1 MKALIQE
8 WPPEL
13 AAQYRDKG
21 YWRGETMPG
30 MLQERAERFGDLTA
44 VVDGE
49 RRWTYRELH
58 ERSLRVAAGLLR
70 LGLQAGERVIIQLP
84 NIAEFFSVTF
94 GCIRAGL
101 VPVFTLPA
109 HRIAELTHFAEQAE
123 ASAYVIPASHEGF
136 DYRNL
141 ATDLQQR
148 APGIRHVIV
157 VGDAGAFVAL
167 DDVSSADPTGIRFH
181 EAAPSEVFMMQ
192 LSGGSTGLSKLI
204 PRTHDDYIYSFRA
217 SAEICG
223 MDASS
228 VYLGVLPIAHNF
240 PMSSPGT
247 FGAFYV
253 GATVVLCPSPS
264 PEVAFPLIEKE
275 RVTITGVVPPLA
287 LIWLDAA
294 ANTAHDLSSLKLF
307 QVGGAKFTPA
317 VAQRVRPTMG
327 TTLQQVFGMAEGL
340 VNYTHLDDPED
351 RIVNTQGCPIS
362 EDDEVLIVDDN
373 GNPVPDGTP
382 GHLLTRGPYTI
393 RGYHNAPEANARAFT
408 ADGYYRTG
416 DVVMRTPEG
425 YLVVMGRSTDQ
436 INRGGEKVSAEE
448 VEDHLLSHPQVHDA
462 ALVAVPDE
470 YLGERSCAFVI
481 PRGDI
486 GREIKFKASLKA
498 WVRER
503 GLAAY
508 KVPDQIVLVESFP
521 STGVGKISRR
531 ELRQALREQLAVQ
544 EGN

>member
-109 HRIAELTHFAEQAE
+109 HRITELTHFAEQAE
-123 ASAYVIPASHEGF
+123 ASAYVIPALHEGF

-141 ATDLQQR
+141 ATDLQRR
-148 APGIRHVIV
+148 APGVRHVIV

-181 EAAPSEVFMMQ
+181 EGAPSEVFMMQ

>member
-13 AAQYRDKG
+13 AAKYREKG
-21 YWRGETMPG
+21 YWRGETMLG

-109 HRIAELTHFAEQAE
+109 HRITELTHFAEQAE
-123 ASAYVIPASHEGF
+123 ASAHVIPALHEGF

-157 VGDAGAFVAL
+157 VGDAGSFVAL

-181 EAAPSEVFMMQ
+181 EAEPSEVFMMQ

-223 MDASS
+223 MDSSS

-294 ANTAHDLSSLKLF
+294 NNTTYDLSSLKLF

-408 ADGYYRTG
+408 AEGYYRTG

-486 GREIKFKASLKA
+486 GRESKFKASLKA